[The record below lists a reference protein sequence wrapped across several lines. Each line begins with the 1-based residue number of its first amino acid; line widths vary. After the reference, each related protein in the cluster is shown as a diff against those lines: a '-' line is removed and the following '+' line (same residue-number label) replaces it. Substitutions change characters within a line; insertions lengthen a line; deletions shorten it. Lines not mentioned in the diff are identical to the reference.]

1 MSGRLVASSYNQRE
15 PTQVVSVQPEQIE
28 RIQQR
33 FPHQE
38 HIQLTIAGRGVS
50 CLQSASRASPPLSQ
64 LLSEL
69 RLSQCVGHD
78 SQVTKITSHSVRLAV
93 VIDAGIDPFV
103 DGITLMQ
110 RRRIMQTTK
119 KFWLL
124 VVSTLLLMFGMTPKD
139 RAQESPQVFSAVNQF
154 SLTQNPN
161 GPWSY
166 GFTDG
171 LAGPFTLF
179 TSTAGPNGTLFQGW
193 YGPSVGFRWCK
204 QTIVSEI

>member
-1 MSGRLVASSYNQRE
+1 
-15 PTQVVSVQPEQIE
+15 
-28 RIQQR
+28 
-33 FPHQE
+33 
-38 HIQLTIAGRGVS
+38 
-50 CLQSASRASPPLSQ
+50 
-64 LLSEL
+64 
-69 RLSQCVGHD
+69 
-78 SQVTKITSHSVRLAV
+78 
-93 VIDAGIDPFV
+93 
-103 DGITLMQ
+103 
-110 RRRIMQTTK
+110 MQTTK

-193 YGPSVGFRWCK
+193 YGPSGGFPLVQTNDSIRNLNYILLHPTTPSLYSVVRWTAPTSGRFDLLGLFVGLDTATTDVHVLENSVSVFDSQIRTQIDASIFDLRVYVVK
-204 QTIVSEI
+204 GDTIDFAVGVGADGSFDFDSTGLKATITGPEDN